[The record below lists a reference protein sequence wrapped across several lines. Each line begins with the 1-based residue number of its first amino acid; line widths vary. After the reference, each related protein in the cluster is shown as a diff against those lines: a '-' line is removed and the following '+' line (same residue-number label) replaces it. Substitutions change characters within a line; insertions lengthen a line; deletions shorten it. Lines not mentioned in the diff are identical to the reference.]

1 MKLRAMVRRLSG
13 RCTQCGGRMIPIVYG
28 YPTPEL
34 WDDAEAGKV
43 VIGGCVIY
51 EGLSP
56 SKVCRECVEA
66 Q

>member
-1 MKLRAMVRRLSG
+1 
-13 RCTQCGGRMIPIVYG
+13 MIPIVYG

-34 WDDAEAGKV
+34 WDEAEAGKV

-56 SKVCRECVEA
+56 TKVCRECGARQCTEVL
-66 Q
+66 